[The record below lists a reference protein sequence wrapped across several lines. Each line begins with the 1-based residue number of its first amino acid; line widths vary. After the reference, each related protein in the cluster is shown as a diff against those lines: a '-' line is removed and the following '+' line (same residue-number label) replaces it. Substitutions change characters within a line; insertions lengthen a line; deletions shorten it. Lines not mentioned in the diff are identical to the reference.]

1 MDSKMLTPPL
11 ASDVI
16 LGGNLTILY
25 SVSPSEQMVHSTYH
39 SIVPSTTQKVL
50 INVSCYDGV

>member
-1 MDSKMLTPPL
+1 MLTPPL

-39 SIVPSTTQKVL
+39 NIVPSTTQKVL
-50 INVSCYDGV
+50 INVGCYDGV